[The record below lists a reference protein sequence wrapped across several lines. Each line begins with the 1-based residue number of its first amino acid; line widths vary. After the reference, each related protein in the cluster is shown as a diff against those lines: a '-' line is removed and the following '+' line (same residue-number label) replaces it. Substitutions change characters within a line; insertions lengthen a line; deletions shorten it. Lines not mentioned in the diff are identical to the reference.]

1 MMQLEIDKD
10 SPLRNFPTNLNPQQG
25 MFLDG
30 IRYSMGMIYIAY
42 NRLAFFL
49 STITEKIEKKDN
61 SERPS
66 TEALFLYAWVIVDS
80 VYRLRGLIEHMPGI
94 RWCKTAEIKE
104 FLNETTQVEELRH
117 VIQHLRNELKSMT
130 DDLFPVFGNICWIYI
145 TDPESEIPI
154 RSCVVSSGKPRQG
167 MVTPN
172 VNVPD
177 R

>member
-10 SPLRNFPTNLNPQQG
+10 SPLRNLPTNLNPQQG

-66 TEALFLYAWVIVDS
+66 TETLFLDAWVIVDS

-94 RWCKTAEIKE
+94 RW
-104 FLNETTQVEELRH
+104 
-117 VIQHLRNELKSMT
+117 
-130 DDLFPVFGNICWIYI
+130 
-145 TDPESEIPI
+145 
-154 RSCVVSSGKPRQG
+154 GKR
-167 MVTPN
+167 
-172 VNVPD
+172 
-177 R
+177 RR